1 MSTLAITRPVS
12 ASIGRCELSF
22 SERVP
27 IDLERARAQHA
38 LYQSALRGLGC
49 RVVSLPAADD
59 LPDAVFVEDTAVI
72 LDELAIIT
80 RPGVASRRPEI
91 LAIAETLSS
100 LRPLANIE
108 APATLD
114 GGDVLRANR
123 TLFVGLGSR
132 TNRAGA
138 AALAVLAEPLGYSV
152 VPMRVA
158 GCLHLKS
165 ALSWLGEDRLLLDRE
180 HVDLQS
186 PNGFHLTS
194 VPAGES
200 PAANVLWIADTAVV
214 SGGYPR
220 TRECLERLGLS
231 CVTVENSELA
241 KAEGGLTCCSLI
253 VESSGP
259 STRPDRQPPKG
270 HATDES

>member
-38 LYQSALRGLGC
+38 LYESALRGLGC
-49 RVVSLPAADD
+49 RVESLPGADD

-72 LDELAIIT
+72 LDELAVIT

-91 LAIAETLSS
+91 AAIAETLSS
-100 LRPLANIE
+100 LRPLARIE

-132 TNRAGA
+132 TNQAGA
-138 AALAVLAEPLGYSV
+138 EALARLAEPLGYSV
-152 VPMRVA
+152 VRVRVT

-180 HVDLQS
+180 HVDLRS
-186 PNGFHLTS
+186 AHGFRLIS
-194 VPAGES
+194 VPPAEP
-200 PAANVLWIADTAVV
+200 PAANVLWVADTALL

-220 TRECLERLGLS
+220 TRECLEALGLS

-259 STRPDRQPPKG
+259 STRADREPPKG
-270 HATDES
+270 QATDES